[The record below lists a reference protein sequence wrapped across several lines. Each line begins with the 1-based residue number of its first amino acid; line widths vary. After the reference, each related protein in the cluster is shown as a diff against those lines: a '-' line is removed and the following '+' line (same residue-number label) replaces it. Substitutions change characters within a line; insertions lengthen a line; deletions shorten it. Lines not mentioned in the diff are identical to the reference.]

1 MDPRFG
7 EPPSLRR
14 SDWDTSRAQ
23 RLHQSQAGRAAQRL
37 TEIAQ
42 AAAPGTR
49 LGSKDELRAQC
60 GVSVGTFNEA
70 VRLVQARGVVWIR
83 PGPGGGLFAATQSPM
98 TRLGNSVL
106 AMETA
111 GAPVAEAIR
120 IRAAL
125 EPLLLEDAL
134 WHASPADVAALREYL
149 AEMAPAVDAG
159 DRAVF
164 AAAQWR
170 LHHYLASLTPNPMLR
185 SLCTNLFDLIEAE
198 HAEAPSTGDL
208 AETYRSYCALVDAI
222 DARDRTRAMR
232 LITELAGERATRPD

>member
-14 SDWDTSRAQ
+14 PDWDTSRA
-23 RLHQSQAGRAAQRL
+23 LHQSQAGRAAQRL

-42 AAAPGTR
+42 AAEPGTR

-106 AMETA
+106 AMDTA

-134 WHASPADVAALREYL
+134 WHASPADVSALREYL
-149 AEMAPAVDAG
+149 AEMEPAVDAG
-159 DRAVF
+159 DRVVF

-198 HAEAPSTGDL
+198 HAVAPSNNDL
-208 AETYRSYCALVDAI
+208 AETYRSHCALVDAI
-222 DARDRTRAMR
+222 DARDRTRAMQ
-232 LITELAGERATRPD
+232 LISELAGERAARPD